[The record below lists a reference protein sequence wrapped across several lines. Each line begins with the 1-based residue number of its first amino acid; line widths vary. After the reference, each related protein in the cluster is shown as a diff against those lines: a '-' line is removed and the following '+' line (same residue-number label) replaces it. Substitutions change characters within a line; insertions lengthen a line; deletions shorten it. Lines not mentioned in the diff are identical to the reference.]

1 MDHQKER
8 ELIDRYLSGN
18 CSAEEREWIDQ
29 WYIARSGE
37 VQDELTEPNYELVKT
52 EMLRSIQGRAY
63 AVQRKLWPRIA
74 GIAAAIA
81 VIVSGVWF
89 YTTRHPGAS
98 EATRDL
104 YANDIAPGKNTATLT
119 VNGKTI
125 NLSDAKS
132 GVIIDATDIKYNDNT
147 PVISNNTPS
156 SRPNGRDLLNSIGKR
171 SLGALEMTLTTPRGG
186 TYQVRLP
193 DGTNV
198 WLNAASS
205 LTYATVLK
213 ERGAERVVKLT
224 GEAYFEV
231 APAYTSLRGRR
242 TKQPFIVESKDQF
255 VEVLGTHFNISSYAY
270 EAGVK
275 TTLLEGSVQVT
286 PLQEPQ
292 KKTILKPGEQA
303 IVAKQF
309 LKIVPV
315 DVEVAT
321 AWKNGNFL
329 FKEEQLESILNRL
342 AYWYDVQIVYEG
354 KKPVMTISGIIERKR
369 KLSSVLKMIEATG
382 KAKFRIEGRRV
393 FVMN

>member
-37 VQDELTEPNYELVKT
+37 VQDELTEPNYELLKT

-74 GIAAAIA
+74 GIAVAIA

-98 EATRDL
+98 EVTRGL
-104 YANDIAPGKNTATLT
+104 YANDIAPGSNKATLKFAD
-119 VNGKTI
+119 GQTI
-125 NLSDAKS
+125 QLNDGKS
-132 GVIIDATDIKYNDNT
+132 GVLVGQRLRYNDGT
-147 PVISNNTPS
+147 
-156 SRPNGRDLLNSIGKR
+156 
-171 SLGALEMTLTTPRGG
+171 ALEHGDSDVRQNDGEMIISTPRGG
-186 TYQVRLP
+186 TYQITLA
-193 DGTNV
+193 DGTRV

-205 LTYATVLK
+205 LTYTKAINK
-213 ERGAERVVKLT
+213 NGQRRVKLT
-224 GEAYFEV
+224 GEGYFEV
-231 APAYTSLRGRR
+231 AKLSSLRGRPGASR
-242 TKQPFIVESKDQF
+242 GNPPNGRVPFIVETRGQE

>member
-18 CSAEEREWIDQ
+18 CSTEEREWIDQ

-74 GIAAAIA
+74 GIAAAVA
-81 VIVSGVWF
+81 VIVSGIWF
-89 YTTRHPGAS
+89 YTTRHPGGS

-104 YANDIAPGKNTATLT
+104 YTNDIAPGSNKATLKFAD
-119 VNGKTI
+119 GQTI
-125 NLSDAKS
+125 QLNDGKS
-132 GVIIDATDIKYNDNT
+132 GVLVGQRLSYNDGTALEHGDSDLRQNDGEM
-147 PVISNNTPS
+147 VIS
-156 SRPNGRDLLNSIGKR
+156 
-171 SLGALEMTLTTPRGG
+171 TPRGG
-186 TYQVRLP
+186 TYQITLA
-193 DGTNV
+193 DGTKV
-198 WLNAASS
+198 WLNAVSS
-205 LTYATVLK
+205 LTYTKALNINGQ
-213 ERGAERVVKLT
+213 RRVKLT

-286 PLQEPQ
+286 PMQEPQ